1 MCWFFIFPFFF
12 LSCFSP
18 VATCRFWEEFGL
30 FLSIILSKFTFL
42 PLEKKK
48 KDVTEFID
56 LPSLLN
62 IDMSLS
68 SLFLPSSSTPV
79 LAGRNVYNFFQVFLF
94 LEKNGINFYFV
105 LFIPFISIFAEIQPR
120 PSSLFVG
127 IFSY

>member
-12 LSCFSP
+12 YLVSPPLLHVGFGKSLGSSYRLFFPNLHSCH
-18 VATCRFWEEFGL
+18 W
-30 FLSIILSKFTFL
+30 
-42 PLEKKK
+42 KKK